1 MCQRGGTECA
11 RGRSLSVSEV
21 GYLECQGALQK
32 VRFCVLLGR
41 LPRSLISVQKLACSH
56 PMSVS
61 C

>member
-1 MCQRGGTECA
+1 
-11 RGRSLSVSEV
+11 VSEV